1 MKNNIIRWLRISY
14 WAGAVVDFVAGLMM
28 LIPSLFAFMNHP
40 VNFHPANDF
49 RFAMGMGAPLMF
61 GWTVL
66 LLWADRKP
74 FERKEI
80 LPFTL
85 LVVIGEV
92 ITQVWGIWV
101 GFVPIGALVPTF
113 AMQIVLTSLFL
124 FAYFNAG
131 RAE

>member
-14 WAGAVVDFVAGLMM
+14 WAGAVVDFIAGLIM
-28 LIPSLFAFMNHP
+28 LMPSLFAFMNHP

-74 FERKEI
+74 LERKEV

>member
-74 FERKEI
+74 LERKEA
-80 LPFTL
+80 LPVTL
-85 LVVIGEV
+85 LVVVGEV

>member
-49 RFAMGMGAPLMF
+49 RFAMGRGAPLMF